1 MAASNFCVLDIIHFR
16 NICKVLLQLLYC
28 SFSILTRDSH
38 KISFPPCPDEW
49 LPQVHEWQKKERQDC
64 RLCSSGFPNWAK
76 ARSCSWGGG
85 ESRPG
90 GEQAQKCLEFALEK
104 YTAAVNRIAQC
115 SACVVCS
122 VCERDRMWGTTKG
135 IRWGESL
142 EKQFWK

>member
-1 MAASNFCVLDIIHFR
+1 MSGCPRCTSGRKRRDGTAGSARLVFPTEQKHVLAAGV
-16 NICKVLLQLLYC
+16 
-28 SFSILTRDSH
+28 
-38 KISFPPCPDEW
+38 E
-49 LPQVHEWQKKERQDC
+49 ERAD
-64 RLCSSGFPNWAK
+64 R
-76 ARSCSWGGG
+76 
-85 ESRPG
+85 G

-142 EKQFWK
+142 EKQFRK